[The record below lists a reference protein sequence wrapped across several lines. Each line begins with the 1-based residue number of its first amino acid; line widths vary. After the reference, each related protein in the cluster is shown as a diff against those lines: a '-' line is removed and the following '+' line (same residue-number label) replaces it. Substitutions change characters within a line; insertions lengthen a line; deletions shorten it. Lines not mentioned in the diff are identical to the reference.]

1 MAIIKREISG
11 EKAYRDVYEVVKEIK
26 RVVEI
31 PDKEVIDIE
40 DFAPNWLKKG
50 AKIVDPITKLRGEV
64 IGYEERSILIPISR
78 E

>member
-11 EKAYRDVYEVVKEIK
+11 EKAYRDVYEVVREIK
-26 RVVEI
+26 RVIEI

-50 AKIVDPITKLRGEV
+50 AKIVDPITGFKGEV